1 MAIVKNHNDQII
13 SVFTNETGEI
23 SILSRE
29 YLGENESGGV
39 TVLEYTED
47 IVCIAQ
53 NDLDDLI
60 KELLRIK
67 EEING

>member
-1 MAIVKNHNDQII
+1 MAIVKNRNDQII
-13 SVFTNETGEI
+13 SVFINSTGKI
-23 SILSRE
+23 ALLSRE
-29 YLGENESGGV
+29 YLGENNNGEV

-47 IVCIAQ
+47 IVCISK

-60 KELLRIK
+60 KELIRIK